1 MRVKVFI
8 SLKPGVL
15 DPQGQAV
22 TRSLHA
28 LGFGEV
34 REVRMGKYLDLDLE
48 STSREAAGVR
58 VREMCDQLLANPVIE
73 SYRFEIEE

>member
-1 MRVKVFI
+1 MRLKVFI
-8 SLKPGVL
+8 TLKPGVL

-34 REVRMGKYLDLDLE
+34 REVRMGKYLDIELE
-48 STSREAAGVR
+48 SATRETAQAR
-58 VREMCDQLLANPVIE
+58 ARSMCDQLLANPVIE
-73 SYRFEIEE
+73 DYRFEIEE